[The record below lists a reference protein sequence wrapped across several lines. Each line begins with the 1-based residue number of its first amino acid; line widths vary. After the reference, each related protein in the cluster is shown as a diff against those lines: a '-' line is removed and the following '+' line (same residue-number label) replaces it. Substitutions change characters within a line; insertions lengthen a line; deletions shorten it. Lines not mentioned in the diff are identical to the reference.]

1 MLSVIKTCQ
10 GFRTFIV
17 CLSFMCA
24 VSVLFFSTPSHA
36 AEAVGKITR
45 VEGKVDI
52 LRQGALPAMPA
63 HLDDSLFQKDIIRTK
78 SSSGA
83 EIRFTDNT
91 VLRIAQRSRIDISEY
106 FTGGSNKNIIKLSR
120 GQVQAVV
127 DKNVTKRIALA
138 PGANRF
144 EIQTPNAVAGVRGT
158 TFNVLYDKNVTTVLL
173 KDGDICVF
181 NVKSEANVVCMP
193 PGYIVT
199 VSGDRVPNP
208 PRKATDSEI
217 RIFEKG
223 ILPDRAETQGLENII
238 SLPEGVASSRK
249 QPDRDDIS
257 AFILKEAPWETPLPL
272 PITDFI
278 RHETTPEAYRSNFGV
293 ELWSK
298 YPLTRDG
305 NFNGVLRGTIPWST
319 VFDRPVAA
327 LITGSYTPGSALP
340 HIWFENNIFSS
351 NSENDNHTTSD
362 GGAYRGFIGGRGTG
376 HLGNAKVT
384 GLYIDP
390 SGNTGILNGD
400 FSGTISGSNL
410 SMAGALSPVQ
420 MGSDSISPVNFYN
433 SIATNSFSVTNAGE
447 SSISAAGTYYSMN
460 INGHSDWGVSQ
471 MILGG
476 AYSTAPSDL
485 WSLSLTGSSGEG
497 HAFDAD
503 IAGTQWSANRINA
516 SAAGYWADAR
526 TAAPSTGIYI
536 GETIGTFNPADLTW
550 QAITTGTWMET
561 NRFLQMAADP
571 AGRAKLQQLNIP
583 AFEVGRTNLTG
594 SLIAGSGE
602 SLDYVSVLMNNVAFF
617 APSNGQKPG
626 VWATNAVNGQYD
638 FSHSI
643 LTPGNITGAD
653 NVIAISNGD
662 GISADFR
669 FTQWNTANNT
679 WSSGIRNGTGTLS
692 GGSYNG
698 PVSFRGG
705 AAGTLTGTNSG
716 SFSGTAAGTVK

>member
-1 MLSVIKTCQ
+1 MLSLRKTCQ
-10 GFRTFIV
+10 GFRPVIL

-24 VSVLFFSTPSHA
+24 VSLLFLSSQSYA
-36 AEAVGKITR
+36 AEAVGKFTR

-63 HLDDSLFQKDIIRTK
+63 HVDDSLFQKDIIRTK

-83 EIRFTDNT
+83 EIRFKDNT

-106 FTGGSNKNIIKLSR
+106 FSGESNKGIIKLSR

-127 DKNVTKRIALA
+127 DKSVTKRISLA

-158 TFNVLYDKNVTTVLL
+158 TFHVLYDKDVTTVLL
-173 KDGDICVF
+173 KDGDVCVF
-181 NVKSEANVVCMP
+181 NIKSEANVVCMP

-208 PRKATDSEI
+208 PRKATDTEI
-217 RIFEKG
+217 RIFEKE
-223 ILPDRAETQGLENII
+223 ILPDRAEIQGLENII
-238 SLPEGVASSRK
+238 SVPEGVTSRK
-249 QPDRDDIS
+249 QPVRDEI
-257 AFILKEAPWETPLPL
+257 AAVLLKETPRSIVDIPILL

-278 RHETTPEAYRSNFGV
+278 
-293 ELWSK
+293 
-298 YPLTRDG
+298 PLE
-305 NFNGVLRGTIPWST
+305 PS
-319 VFDRPVAA
+319 
-327 LITGSYTPGSALP
+327 
-340 HIWFENNIFSS
+340 
-351 NSENDNHTTSD
+351 TSD
-362 GGAYRGFIGGRGTG
+362 
-376 HLGNAKVT
+376 
-384 GLYIDP
+384 
-390 SGNTGILNGD
+390 
-400 FSGTISGSNL
+400 
-410 SMAGALSPVQ
+410 
-420 MGSDSISPVNFYN
+420 
-433 SIATNSFSVTNAGE
+433 SFSVTGDGAFNSSE
-447 SSISAAGTYYSMN
+447 SSISASGTYNAMN
-460 INGHSDWGVSQ
+460 INGNADEGIAQ
-471 MILGG
+471 MVLGG
-476 AYSTAPSDL
+476 AYTATQNDS
-485 WSLSLTGSSGEG
+485 WSLSVTGSDGEG
-497 HAFDAD
+497 YTFDAD
-503 IAGTQWSANRINA
+503 IAGTQWSSNRINA
-516 SAAGYWADAR
+516 SASGYWIDAR
-526 TAAPSTGIYI
+526 RAAPSTGIYI
-536 GETIGTFNPADLTW
+536 GETIGTFNPSDLTW

-571 AGRAKLQQLNIP
+571 AGRDKLQQLNIP

-594 SLIAGSGE
+594 SLVAGTGN

-626 VWATNAVNGQYD
+626 VWATNTISGQYN

-669 FTQWNTANNT
+669 FTQWNTTNNT

-705 AAGTLTGTNSG
+705 AAGTLTGTGSG
-716 SFSGTAAGTVK
+716 SFSGTGAGVVK